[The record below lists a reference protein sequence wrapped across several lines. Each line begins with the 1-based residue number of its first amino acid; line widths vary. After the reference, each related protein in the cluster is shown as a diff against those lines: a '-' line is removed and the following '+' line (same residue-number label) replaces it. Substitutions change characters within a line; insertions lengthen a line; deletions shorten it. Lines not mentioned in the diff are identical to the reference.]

1 MTSNIRVT
9 QDDARENHQISIFQL
24 DALQGRSNKYIPDA
38 TVMVDGIL
46 HNIELKTSDVKK
58 RQVSTSRNVTL
69 PKLEE
74 YKKVWWIFSQFE
86 RTTKGHVFTGEHYF
100 MHGTDLIPWMEKQKR
115 KILEGTPT
123 YGGLNHWNQ
132 CLSLLEGKVEA
143 ATLARLSNSFNKK
156 GCGLNDP
163 KIGWSDIERYGIKL
177 DPRRLAD
184 HLRELIS
191 ERT

>member
-1 MTSNIRVT
+1 MGVIRVT
-9 QDDARENHQISIFQL
+9 QDDARENDQISMFQL
-24 DALQGRSNKYIPDA
+24 NALQGRSNKYIPDA
-38 TVMVDGIL
+38 TVMVGGVL

-86 RTTKGHVFTGEHYF
+86 RTTKGHVFTGEHF
-100 MHGTDLIPWMEKQKR
+100 FAHGTDLIPWMEKQSK

-132 CLSLLEGKVEA
+132 CLALLEGKVSE
-143 ATLARLSNSFNKK
+143 ATLAKLDHSFHKK

-163 KIGWSDIERYGIKL
+163 KIGWADVEKYGIKL
-177 DPRRLAD
+177 DSHRLAE
-184 HLRELIS
+184 HLRELIL
-191 ERT
+191 ERM